1 MPTASFAHSS
11 ARLLCIALFSVIAL
25 DRESAQAP
33 GAADGPWS
41 GQMQC
46 ALSVRGPNYQD
57 DQTHTWRITPGPPV
71 LNGVFRQWPAVWSV
85 QGSGNRVLATG
96 ASETW
101 KTTVP
106 PTNAPLAF
114 SVNTVT
120 GQMRI
125 GSQHGLLNINGAIS
139 GATINGA
146 TRAPIVSAL
155 QEWPFPIID
164 ELATAT
170 TISGTRTRV
179 APNGSGWR
187 QAGRCAMIRRQWV
200 AR

>member
-1 MPTASFAHSS
+1 M
-11 ARLLCIALFSVIAL
+11 
-25 DRESAQAP
+25 SAQAP

-71 LNGVFRQWPAVWSV
+71 FNGVFTQWPAV
-85 QGSGNRVLATG
+85 
-96 ASETW
+96 
-101 KTTVP
+101 
-106 PTNAPLAF
+106 
-114 SVNTVT
+114 
-120 GQMRI
+120 
-125 GSQHGLLNINGAIS
+125 LLNINGAIS